1 MFHTVS
7 DKKFNILRKRNKVIA
22 EELNY
27 QGMDDRIKITLMLLA
42 EAKGIQTVWSCSGH
56 TPFESL
62 TKRTR
67 QLEIAI
73 KKAVEKLKMEEAQKL
88 QQRLDNLRAP
98 LVEDFYF
105 IFAAG
110 RESEPFMKFLS
121 DLMLRSGFDG
131 FYLQAKVLNFSFDDE
146 GAPIGEKKPF
156 NAYPVWEFGFQY
168 RVKDHGAYLEKIQ
181 RFNHALYKHLSK
193 DELYQLHMY
202 DGSAVHARSI
212 GSGK

>member
-7 DKKFNILRKRNKVIA
+7 DKKFNILRKRNEVIA
-22 EELNY
+22 EQLQY
-27 QGMDDRIKITLMLLA
+27 QGIDERIKITLMLLA
-42 EAKGIQTVWSCSGH
+42 EAKGVQTVWSCSGH
-56 TPFESL
+56 TPFEFL

-67 QLEIAI
+67 QLQAAI
-73 KKAVEKLKMEEAQKL
+73 KKAVDKLKLEEAQKL

-98 LVEDFYF
+98 MVEEFYF

-121 DLMLRSGFDG
+121 DLMLRSGFEG
-131 FYLQAKVLNFSFDDE
+131 FYLQAKVLSFSFDDD
-146 GAPIGEKKPF
+146 GAPIVEKKAF

-168 RVKDHGAYLEKIQ
+168 RVKDHGTYLDKIE
-181 RFNHALYKHLSK
+181 RFNRALYKHLSK

-202 DGSAVHARSI
+202 VEDSRHAVTLGS
-212 GSGK
+212 KK